1 MSLAT
6 PAARRRA
13 RSAAVMTGIV
23 VLLIWTV
30 LPLLYLV
37 VLSVKPEQ
45 MMLDPPSLRFT
56 PTLERYRELLR
67 WGSLGTPIWN
77 SLVTAVAGTA
87 GAVALGATT
96 ALSFTLSHFRGKGS
110 IFFVIL
116 LTRMFPPVT
125 TLIPLYLIMRVLG
138 LLDTRT
144 GLIVLFAAI
153 QMPLVVWI
161 TYAVLSTIPR
171 EVIESAVLDGASL
184 PVAAVRVVF
193 PLATPGLVSAAI
205 LSFIF
210 CWNDFLLPLVMTST
224 HARTGTVALMR
235 YTETYKTVLWGPLS
249 TVAIAMAAPTIAFVL
264 GLRAY
269 LVKGL
274 TAGMLKG

>member
-1 MSLAT
+1 MS
-6 PAARRRA
+6 AARPLGPRA
-13 RSAAVMTGIV
+13 TAAGVLVGIG
-23 VLLIWTV
+23 LLMLWTL

-37 VLSVKPEQ
+37 VLSVKPEA
-45 MMLDPPSLRFT
+45 MMLDPPSLRFA
-56 PTLERYRELLR
+56 PTLERYVELLR
-67 WGSLGTPIWN
+67 WGTLGTPIWN

-87 GAVALGATT
+87 GALLLGATA
-96 ALSFTLSHFRGKGS
+96 ALGFALHGFRGRGTV
-110 IFFVIL
+110 FFVIL

-125 TLIPLYLIMRVLG
+125 TLIPLYLIMRTLG

-144 GLIVLFAAI
+144 GLIVLFAAL
-153 QMPLVVWI
+153 QLPLVMWI
-161 TYAVLSTIPR
+161 VYASLGTIPR
-171 EVIESAVLDGASL
+171 EMLETTVLDGASL
-184 PVAAVRVVF
+184 PVVAARVVF
-193 PLATPGLVSAAI
+193 PLAAPGLVSAAI

-224 HARTGTVALMR
+224 EARTGTVALMR

-249 TVAIAMAAPTIAFVL
+249 TVAIAMATPTILFVL
-264 GLRAY
+264 GLRQY